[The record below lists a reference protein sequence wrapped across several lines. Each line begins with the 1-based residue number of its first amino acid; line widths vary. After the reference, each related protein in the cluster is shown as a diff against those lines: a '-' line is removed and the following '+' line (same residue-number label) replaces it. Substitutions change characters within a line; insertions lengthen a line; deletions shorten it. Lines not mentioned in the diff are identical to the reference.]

1 MMCTTQASVII
12 LGKYSTKVYPSP
24 LSADLAMSSSQVM
37 TFSGG
42 VGYLCVRIAC
52 SKSKSWNTACHSCLR
67 TGERAINN
75 LQHTA
80 IHFGFT
86 NFSFHLL
93 VNSPLLHL
101 SHMLK
106 LIQLK
111 IILLL
116 PFSIPPRP
124 LPTPQKRHQ
133 QISRKAGGYN
143 ILGMVIYV
151 CEIVAGLPR
160 LTQQKFSHSPLQI
173 LGDWLDIVG
182 LGIYGVSL
190 QNQEAKRTLL
200 THQQLCLLWS
210 VFLSQPGPF
219 CPLAHCACQCVHAM
233 KEWDEDF
240 IGI

>member
-1 MMCTTQASVII
+1 MKKIDLESRMTLTTQASVII

-42 VGYLCVRIAC
+42 VGYLCVRTAC
-52 SKSKSWNTACHSCLR
+52 SKSKSWNTACHPCLR

-93 VNSPLLHL
+93 INSPLLHL

-111 IILLL
+111 ILLLL
-116 PFSIPPRP
+116 PVSIPPRP
-124 LPTPQKRHQ
+124 LPTPPKEEE
-133 QISRKAGGYN
+133 SA
-143 ILGMVIYV
+143 
-151 CEIVAGLPR
+151 
-160 LTQQKFSHSPLQI
+160 
-173 LGDWLDIVG
+173 DI
-182 LGIYGVSL
+182 
-190 QNQEAKRTLL
+190 
-200 THQQLCLLWS
+200 
-210 VFLSQPGPF
+210 
-219 CPLAHCACQCVHAM
+219 
-233 KEWDEDF
+233 KEDR
-240 IGI
+240 